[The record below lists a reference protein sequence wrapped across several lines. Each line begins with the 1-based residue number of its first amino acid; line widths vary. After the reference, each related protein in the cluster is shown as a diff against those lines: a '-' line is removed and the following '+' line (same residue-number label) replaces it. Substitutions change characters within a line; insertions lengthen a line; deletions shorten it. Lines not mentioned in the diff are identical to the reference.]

1 MFCFLLTIY
10 LISQELFNFAVVKP
24 TTTSK
29 EEQVLRITD
38 IPDVVICLDPA
49 INTTVL
55 EKFGYFAAS
64 YYRGLSDQDNFIG
77 WNGIENETKSSNE
90 ILDEAL
96 VVKKHFVKIK
106 TFITFAK
113 YKNEFQQFFKAVVTL
128 KSLTLP
134 YGRCLS
140 ITPPPV
146 EGKANMNTLTNTLYL
161 KFNET
166 VFKRYKDKGISAKIY
181 FMGRTNSFNIYPDH
195 SVMAGDTLKLELN
208 KEQKYISTYKTKI
221 SRSIHVPGD
230 PLLKCS
236 EYTPNNSFNDCTQNE
251 LLSSIHNILGCT
263 PPLLGT
269 DSERTCNETFNL
281 SREKEKDIER
291 LFLPIYQHDV
301 RFKCRTPCITDKY
314 NTRLLH
320 NAPHTET
327 IILVVFDRTLSVAHS
342 SFSINSQTF
351 LTRLGGSVSSG
362 RTLLWVLL
370 SLLGTCQVNRF
381 HFYYE
386 I

>member
-1 MFCFLLTIY
+1 M
-10 LISQELFNFAVVKP
+10 VVRP

-29 EEQVLRITD
+29 EEQNLRITD

-64 YYRGLSDQDNFIG
+64 YYRGLSDHGNFIG

-96 VVKKHFVKIK
+96 VVKKHFANIK

-113 YKNEFQQFFKAVVTL
+113 YKNEFQQFFKAVIKI

-140 ITPPPV
+140 ITPPSV
-146 EGKANMNTLTNTLYL
+146 EGKANMSTLTNTLYL

-166 VFKRYKDKGISAKIY
+166 IFKRYKDKGISAKIY

-195 SVMAGDTLKLELN
+195 SGIAGDTMKLELN
-208 KEQKYISTYKTKI
+208 KEQKYITTYKTKI

-236 EYTPNNSFNDCTQNE
+236 EYTPNNTYNDCTQNE
-251 LLSSIHNILGCT
+251 LLSLFNNILGCT

-269 DSERTCNETFNL
+269 DPAMTCNERFSL
-281 SREKEKDIER
+281 SKAKEMDIEK

-314 NTRLLH
+314 TTRLLH

-327 IILVVFDRTLSVAHS
+327 MILIVFDRTLSVAHS

-362 RTLLWVLL
+362 RTLLWILL
-370 SLLGTCQVNRF
+370 SLLGTCQVNLF
-381 HFYYE
+381 C
-386 I
+386 